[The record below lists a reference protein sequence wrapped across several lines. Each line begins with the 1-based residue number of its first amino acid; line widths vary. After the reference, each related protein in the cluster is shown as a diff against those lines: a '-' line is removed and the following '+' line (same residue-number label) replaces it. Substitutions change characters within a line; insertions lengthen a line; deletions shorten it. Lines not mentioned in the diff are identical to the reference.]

1 MTLKVR
7 ILRFLTF
14 TSKTTVV
21 LQPYLLTT
29 KLSCLL
35 KNNFGHTNEG
45 VDDYDYDEFDDEKD
59 TPDDDLTAPSDTGA
73 FSRVFKL
80 RLIYS

>member
-1 MTLKVR
+1 M
-7 ILRFLTF
+7 
-14 TSKTTVV
+14 
-21 LQPYLLTT
+21 
-29 KLSCLL
+29 L

-73 FSRVFKL
+73 FSRVFKW
-80 RLIYS
+80 RLIYFFVENLRAHTSELDL

>member
-1 MTLKVR
+1 M
-7 ILRFLTF
+7 
-14 TSKTTVV
+14 
-21 LQPYLLTT
+21 
-29 KLSCLL
+29 L

-73 FSRVFKL
+73 FSRVFKM
-80 RLIYS
+80 RLITS